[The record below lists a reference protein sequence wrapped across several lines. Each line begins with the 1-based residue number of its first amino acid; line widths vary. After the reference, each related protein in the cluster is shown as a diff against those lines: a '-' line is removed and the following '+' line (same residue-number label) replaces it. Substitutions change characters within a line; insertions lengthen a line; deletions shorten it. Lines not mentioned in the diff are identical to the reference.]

1 MDILC
6 EILNKTC
13 ERILKC
19 IDDNFCCILN
29 CKRMDNE
36 KRDVERERAGSFE
49 YLKFLNARYYPTIFE
64 DHLKRKKIVKE
75 YYT

>member
-1 MDILC
+1 
-6 EILNKTC
+6 
-13 ERILKC
+13 
-19 IDDNFCCILN
+19 
-29 CKRMDNE
+29 MDNE

-75 YYT
+75 YYTW